1 MAKGLSIGVRVKAK
15 ATKILGAR
23 GATQEFVKQASKV
36 EMRSEIV
43 RKEGAGPATKWVV
56 RWDKPPSESAWNA
69 RSLTRE
75 DDSEADEKVI
85 NIQPG
90 FFRLVFNKNT
100 SK

>member
-1 MAKGLSIGVRVKAK
+1 MTKGLSISVRVKAK

-23 GATQEFVKQASKV
+23 QEFGKQASKV

-56 RWDKPPSESAWNA
+56 RWDKPLCESAWNA

-85 NIQPG
+85 NVQPG
-90 FFRLVFNKNT
+90 FFRLVLNKNT